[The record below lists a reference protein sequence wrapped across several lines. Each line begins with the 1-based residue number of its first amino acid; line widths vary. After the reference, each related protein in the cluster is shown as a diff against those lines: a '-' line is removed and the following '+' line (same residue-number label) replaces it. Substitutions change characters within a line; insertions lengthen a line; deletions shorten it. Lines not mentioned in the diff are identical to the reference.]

1 MRTSVRRMLCATAIA
16 GGFTVL
22 GIAFATTA
30 SAADAP
36 SATSGANGLVS
47 GNQTGG
53 DATAPVDASDN
64 QVTVIGDGQRA
75 SRESADARGGRRTGE
90 TRRANL
96 VHAILNDRGD
106 TQVG

>member
-1 MRTSVRRMLCATAIA
+1 MRTSVRRALCATAIA

-36 SATSGANGLVS
+36 SETSGANGLVS

-53 DATAPVDASDN
+53 DATAPVDATDN
-64 QVTVIGDGQRA
+64 QVTVIGNGNSNA
-75 SRESADARGGRRTGE
+75 G
-90 TRRANL
+90 
-96 VHAILNDRGD
+96 GD
-106 TQVG
+106 TQGGSDTSSSGAWPEKPRAPPGYIRSRSLGA